1 LIEQFTESHS
11 IVDER
16 KKKLE
21 DEKKE
26 KEKELKFFE
35 FEKFDI
41 WRGFDE
47 FISLNLKQSFDM
59 NECVNLN
66 DNKIIFTSNKKN
78 CKDEVSTYFRL
89 SGMQKLQQIVEE
101 CENWL
106 KCFPRNQFSNPKKLT
121 PDEMF
126 AITLFTHELRP
137 QGEETE
143 NFYYQ
148 LKITDN
154 LKQFGGYLY
163 FLNMAMS
170 HFEDQQMKVYRGFP
184 EKVIKKKL
192 EFSNLEGVKKKLF
205 LFTTN
210 FPDKLYLN
218 NN

>member
-1 LIEQFTESHS
+1 MKYQHIF
-11 IVDER
+11 VC
-16 KKKLE
+16 LE
-21 DEKKE
+21 
-26 KEKELKFFE
+26 
-35 FEKFDI
+35 
-41 WRGFDE
+41 
-47 FISLNLKQSFDM
+47 
-59 NECVNLN
+59 
-66 DNKIIFTSNKKN
+66 
-78 CKDEVSTYFRL
+78 CK
-89 SGMQKLQQIVEE
+89 KLQQIVEE

-192 EFSNLEGVKKKLF
+192 EFSNLEGVKKNYSSSQQISL
-205 LFTTN
+205 TN
-210 FPDKLYLN
+210 FISTTTDISLAQKAAKNGGIIMEINILTGKNITEYAFLKNKSEIILTPNMVFIVNEKLHKEDDGYFHLKLTQTG
-218 NN
+218 